1 MRRKEIRRF
10 MRHLP
15 DPFWS
20 VNGSYLTQENYNN
33 LPVFQSTVILINIR
47 YLTTER
53 SVIGDADFTFFA
65 CMDGGAEQTGAAL
78 PHIVAVCVGVI
89 YLTGEQTWFTSP
101 RIVPVGVKMNH
112 TAVYCAGHG
121 RAGIIAVFIEMDF
134 VTKWAVN
141 GRVYLVMAAAG

>member
-1 MRRKEIRRF
+1 MKPTEHKFRPRHHSAGVSIESGSVFFRF
-10 MRHLP
+10 VLYSA
-15 DPFWS
+15 FSQS
-20 VNGSYLTQENYNN
+20 V
-33 LPVFQSTVILINIR
+33 IKRINIR
-47 YLTTER
+47 HLTAER
-53 SVIGDADFTFFA
+53 SVIGDADFAVFA

-121 RAGIIAVFIEMDF
+121 RAGIIAIFIEMDF